1 VAIAVPPAPRAL
13 PSVPTRRSVELVP
26 ELALAW
32 PHCASGEASN
42 DRCDGVRGG
51 AGGAFSAFWRFS
63 PYVAAGGGLE
73 IAGFRYEP
81 PAHLNLT
88 SSNAVG
94 VFLGFLGRAY
104 FLDHGSVD
112 PYAQLGIGGGGMGT
126 GGRRAGQHFEE
137 TGAGPALQLGG
148 GVDFFVSSILKLGPS
163 VSYTHV
169 FVDKI
174 RHCEGSS
181 DDCSDISTSQ
191 SGHLDSFFTVGVR
204 LTILLGGEM

>member
-1 VAIAVPPAPRAL
+1 M
-13 PSVPTRRSVELVP
+13 ELVP

-32 PHCASGEASN
+32 THCASGDVSN

-51 AGGAFSAFWRFS
+51 GEAAFSAFWRFS
-63 PYVAAGGGLE
+63 PYVAAGGGFEL
-73 IAGFRYEP
+73 AGFRYEP
-81 PAHLNLT
+81 PAGLDIT
-88 SSNAVG
+88 SASAAG

-112 PYAQLGIGGGGMGT
+112 PYAQLGIGGGILGT
-126 GGRRAGQHFEE
+126 AGRKAGRHFDE

-148 GVDFFVSSILKLGPS
+148 GVDFFVSTGLKLGPS
-163 VSYTHV
+163 LSYTHV

-174 RHCEGSS
+174 RHCESNDS
-181 DDCSDISTSQ
+181 TDCSDISKDQ

-204 LTILLGGEM
+204 LTILLGSEM